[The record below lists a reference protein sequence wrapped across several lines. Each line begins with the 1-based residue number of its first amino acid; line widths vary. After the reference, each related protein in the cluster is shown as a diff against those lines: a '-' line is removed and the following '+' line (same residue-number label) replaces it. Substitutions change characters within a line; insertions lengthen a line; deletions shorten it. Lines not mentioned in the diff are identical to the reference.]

1 MTDDLLDTRDGRST
15 SEVTARSRTVRRRRW
30 MWRLGGYAF
39 FLGLWELV
47 SALVVADYVL
57 PSPQRIVLTIGDI
70 ARSGELL
77 THFGATLRTIAIGF
91 AIAFV
96 AGTVIAIA
104 MGRSRWW
111 EGFLGD
117 WVTATMSTP
126 GLVFALVAA
135 IIFGLGPEGPIV
147 AVAVTT
153 YSFVA
158 VNIVEGVRAVPNDL
172 VAMSRSFGVSS
183 IRMQR
188 HVLIP
193 FLAPY
198 FFTALRYGF
207 STAWKIATLTEIV
220 VGTKGIGF
228 VMRREFQSFH
238 MAGLLAWVILF
249 FGFALFLEKVV
260 LQRQINRFFRWR
272 PEVAT

>member
-1 MTDDLLDTRDGRST
+1 MPDDLPATLDAPSASR
-15 SEVTARSRTVRRRRW
+15 ARARRRIERRRRW
-30 MWRLGGYAF
+30 AWRLAGYVF
-39 FLGLWELV
+39 FLGLWELASTV
-47 SALVVADYVL
+47 LVASHVL
-57 PSPQRIVLTIGDI
+57 PPPQEIVGTIADI
-70 ARSGELL
+70 IRSGELL

-91 AIAFV
+91 GIAFLVGSGV
-96 AGTVIAIA
+96 AFA
-104 MGRSRWW
+104 MGRSKWW

-126 GLVFALVAA
+126 GLVFALVSA
-135 IIFGLGPEGPIV
+135 IIFGLGTEGPIV
-147 AVAVTT
+147 AVVVTT

-172 VAMSRSFGVSS
+172 VAMSRSFRVPGLR
-183 IRMQR
+183 IQR

-198 FFTALRYGF
+198 FFTAMRYGF

-249 FGFALFLEKVV
+249 FGFALFLERVV
-260 LQRQINRFFRWR
+260 LQRQIRHFFRWR
-272 PEVAT
+272 PEVAR